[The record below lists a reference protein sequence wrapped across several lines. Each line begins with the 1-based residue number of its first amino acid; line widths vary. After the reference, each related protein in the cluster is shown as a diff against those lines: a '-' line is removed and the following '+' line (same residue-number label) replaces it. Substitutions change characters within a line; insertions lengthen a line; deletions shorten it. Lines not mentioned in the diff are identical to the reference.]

1 MARDDDGDGV
11 LAVGETDG
19 AGGVLVTEEFRE
31 RAVARGRAVG
41 DLPQGIPHPVFERRA
56 DSFERQG
63 ECGAGAG
70 EVFLELLSCA
80 REHFG
85 RRALLRFHPAG
96 LVRRRGR
103 RLSPAPRT
111 CAPAHR
117 GRGRSRRSSI
127 QATSCCSSMPG
138 GRTAITRSG
147 PVMEKADGCWQAT
160 SRSRTWAGGAKTV
173 TPRSSP

>member
-96 LVRRRGR
+96 LVRRRGTAARRREVHAGEGGLGGREDELANR
-103 RLSPAPRT
+103 RLEA
-111 CAPAHR
+111 
-117 GRGRSRRSSI
+117 GGRS
-127 QATSCCSSMPG
+127 
-138 GRTAITRSG
+138 TRIS
-147 PVMEKADGCWQAT
+147 WLYH
-160 SRSRTWAGGAKTV
+160 
-173 TPRSSP
+173 